1 MTVAAPV
8 RAWRW
13 QGGKAWLVTSYAHL
27 LPLPAKGRRAFDC
40 FAGSCVVAI
49 HWLKLGYRVVIGDTN
64 ARLIWTLRNLKTRTE
79 DVIALLST
87 IAAAY
92 QAAPDQKADFYAR
105 REHLNR
111 LDPSDIGASALFL
124 FMLRAGFNG
133 IYRENQAGE
142 CNTPVGDC
150 ATTWG
155 DPLNAQGKSYAS
167 RGNRPFR
174 KDLVQA
180 DDLRAIA
187 ALLAR
192 AEIRL
197 GDFEETT
204 ADARRGD
211 VLFADAPY
219 AGEPGKKAA
228 FVGYSK
234 RGFTPR
240 DRQRLAAWLRMLD
253 ARGVRFTSTD
263 AAHAVTTY
271 GLWNV
276 TPAMVRRSGSC
287 KAEGRG
293 QAKEIIVTNFSSQR
307 EATT

>member
-1 MTVAAPV
+1 MSPV
-8 RAWRW
+8 RLVKWS
-13 QGGKAWLVTSYAHL
+13 GGKAWLIAAYSHL
-27 LPLPAKGRRAFDC
+27 LPLPARGRRAFDC

-49 HWLKLGYRVVIGDTN
+49 HWLKLGHRVVIGDTN
-64 ARLIWTLRNLKTRTE
+64 ARLIWTLRNLKTRAE
-79 DVIALLST
+79 DVIAVLTT

-111 LDPSDIGASALFL
+111 LDPSDVGASALFM
-124 FMLRAGFNG
+124 FMVRAGFNG
-133 IYRENQAGE
+133 LYRENQAGE
-142 CNTPVGDC
+142 CNTPVGDIPPR
-150 ATTWG
+150 A
-155 DPLNAQGKSYAS
+155 
-167 RGNRPFR
+167 
-174 KDLVQA
+174 DLVQA

-192 AEIRL
+192 ADIRL
-197 GDFEETT
+197 GDFEVTT

-234 RGFTPR
+234 GGFSPK

-253 ARGVRFTSTD
+253 RRGVRFTSTD

-271 GLWNV
+271 GLWRV
-276 TPAMVRRSGSC
+276 EPVMVRRSGSC

-293 QAKEIIVTNFSSQR
+293 AAKEIIVTNFAP
-307 EATT
+307 EKKEVAA